1 MRIKRSGSICW
12 FYSCNS
18 FYIFLN
24 AILSFFCHVQSPPV
38 LYLRLFIY
46 LFIFQRKPQQ
56 RHLIYGFLCLKFFI
70 LMCHIWDVLFWVFL
84 LPIDLFGWL
93 NVVPNSNPL
102 GIKRFV
108 LGISVSFKCECH
120 IITQIQYTKN
130 LNPGSFQLGTTVRSL
145 KIVTTLKIG
154 SKECRVCAFYLP
166 RFKINLIKFINAQI
180 NCYCSIP
187 SSGSWPKLV

>member
-1 MRIKRSGSICW
+1 MSVIISKHPSRAAELLEYLSLIRYAAKYHRGVGWCVYDVKFRQKAAANKFIMRSIIDNQLW
-12 FYSCNS
+12 
-18 FYIFLN
+18 
-24 AILSFFCHVQSPPV
+24 
-38 LYLRLFIY
+38 
-46 LFIFQRKPQQ
+46 
-56 RHLIYGFLCLKFFI
+56 LKTFA
-70 LMCHIWDVLFWVFL
+70 
-84 LPIDLFGWL
+84 
-93 NVVPNSNPL
+93 VVPSPVRTL
-102 GIKRFV
+102 IKTLYV
-108 LGISVSFKCECH
+108 LGISISFKCECH

-187 SSGSWPKLV
+187 SSGS